1 MQFYAKDIM
10 SSQLITIK
18 PEMMCEDAVELFI
31 ANRISGA
38 PVVDVEKNLIG
49 VMSIHDILLNSG
61 NNIMF
66 SSNYFEEAKIDRI
79 LAEEGLHLD
88 SITEG
93 FVSDYMKRDVFT
105 ALPDTEVEE
114 LATIMFKNRIHRVI
128 ITTPDKDPIG
138 IVTTFDL
145 LKLIAG
151 HSLKKEVE
159 TV

>member
-10 SSQLITIK
+10 SSNLITIK
-18 PEMMCEDAVELFI
+18 PEMVCEEAVELFV

-38 PVVDVEKNLIG
+38 PVVDNEKKLVG

-93 FVSDYMKRDVFT
+93 FVSDYMKRDIFT
-105 ALPDTEVEE
+105 ASPDTPVED
-114 LATIMFKNRIHRVI
+114 LATTMFKNRIHRVI
-128 ITTPDKDPIG
+128 ITKSNKDPVG

-145 LKLIAG
+145 LKLLAG
-151 HSLKKEVE
+151 QALKEME
-159 TV
+159 TA